1 MSCVLKEYSSS
12 PALEFVFSH
21 AHFFFLLCLAHGESR
36 AVFRAQP
43 LLFFLALCVL
53 SRPSGR
59 SSLARCLQCLVSLSP
74 SCGKKSVHRNKVEC
88 TQAACQA
95 LPLHA
100 CRALPVLREA
110 GCEQAFDTDC
120 SLSPRG
126 VGQPCP
132 LCRDFFSEM
141 TGRKGSGRNLSLS
154 G

>member
-1 MSCVLKEYSSS
+1 MRFKRIQLFSVFGICLFSCS
-12 PALEFVFSH
+12 
-21 AHFFFLLCLAHGESR
+21 FLLPPVLGSWRVPSGAPRPTS
-36 AVFRAQP
+36 AVFP
-43 LLFFLALCVL
+43 GALHAF
-53 SRPSGR
+53 RPSGR
-59 SSLARCLQCLVSLSP
+59 SSLAWCPQCLVSLSP
-74 SCGKKSVHRNKVEC
+74 SCGKKSVHRKKVEC

-110 GCEQAFDTDC
+110 GCEQAFDTDS

-132 LCRDFFSEM
+132 LCRDFFREM
-141 TGRKGSGRNLSLS
+141 TGRRGSGRNLSLS